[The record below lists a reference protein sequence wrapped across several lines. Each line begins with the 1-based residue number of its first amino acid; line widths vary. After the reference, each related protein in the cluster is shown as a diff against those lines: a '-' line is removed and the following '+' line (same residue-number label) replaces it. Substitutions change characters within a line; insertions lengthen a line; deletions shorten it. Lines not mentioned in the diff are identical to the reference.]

1 MHASSSR
8 TRRRL
13 VFGAVAFALTGVLPL
28 PAPQGD
34 ALILWTAAVAMAAA
48 LVEGPRVA
56 VPLLAAFTAVGLWQR
71 LPLAGALG
79 LALGQTLSVVVGAWL
94 AGRFARGPRAFE
106 HAPHVLTYAAVVALV
121 SAPVGALGG
130 ITTWVAMRASAG
142 GEVERTA
149 LEWWWSGVTAQ
160 VLVTPALVLWTL
172 RPRLALTRRAGERR
186 PMVQGW
192 RAWVQ
197 PRALEAWALV
207 AATLGST
214 VLMFAGVWTVEPL
227 AFPLLVFPF
236 PILLWAALRFGARET
251 ATVLLTLA
259 IGAAWGAG
267 VLPSHALQAFL
278 VATGLTAL
286 SAAAAID
293 HRNRVDS
300 QLHQLAVTDPLTGLA
315 NYRHL
320 TNSVDRQIRRS
331 SVSGQPFA
339 LLLLDVNNLKIINDQ
354 LGHNVGSRLLVRL
367 ADALRAS
374 CRVTDLIA
382 RYGGDEFAVLLP
394 GCDEAA
400 ARAQVTRVQAA
411 LAADTGSPPI
421 AASLGIAVYPRDGD
435 SCDALLDRA
444 DTELYVMKA
453 ESKTRT
459 S

>member
-1 MHASSSR
+1 VSGVV
-8 TRRRL
+8 T
-13 VFGAVAFALTGVLPL
+13 FALAGTLPL
-28 PAPQGD
+28 PLPVGD
-34 ALILWTAAVAMAAA
+34 ALFLWTAAVAMAAA
-48 LVEGPRVA
+48 LIEGPRVA

-79 LALGQTLSVVVGAWL
+79 LALGQTLSAVVGAWL
-94 AGRFARGPRAFE
+94 AGQLARRPRAFE

-121 SAPVGALGG
+121 SAPICALAGV
-130 ITTWVAMRASAG
+130 TTWVSMRSSVG

-160 VLVTPALVLWTL
+160 VLVTPALVLWAL
-172 RPRLALTRRAGERR
+172 RPRLTLTRRAGERR
-186 PMVQGW
+186 AMVRGW

-197 PRALEAWALV
+197 PRALEAWAL
-207 AATLGST
+207 AGATLGSG
-214 VLMFAGVWTVEPL
+214 VLMFAGVWTLEPVAL
-227 AFPLLVFPF
+227 PLLVLPF

-251 ATVLLTLA
+251 ATVLLSLA
-259 IGAAWGAG
+259 IAAAWGAD
-267 VLPSHALQAFL
+267 VLPARALQAFL

-293 HRNRVDS
+293 DRNRVDS

-331 SVSGQPFA
+331 SASGQPFA

-400 ARAQVTRVQAA
+400 ARAQVARVQEA
-411 LAADTGSPPI
+411 LAADAGSPQI
-421 AASLGIAVYPRDGD
+421 QASLGIAVYPRDGE

-444 DTELYVMKA
+444 DAELYVMKA